1 MAQQP
6 SKASSASREAV
17 TSLIGS
23 TVEARGF
30 VLEDVTITPA
40 GKRRVVRVVVDL
52 PSGPGSL
59 DLDAVA
65 AVAREVSQLLDAAE
79 DEATGRGPLGGAP
92 YVLEV
97 TSPGVDR
104 PLTEPRHWSRAT
116 DRLVRTTVAGQEL
129 TARVLD
135 TDDATVRLRV
145 DRVGKNE
152 VPSAERVVAWAELGP
167 GAVQVEFNRRQPDGA
182 ADPHDADPHDTDV
195 NDEED

>member
-6 SKASSASREAV
+6 SKASSAANEAV
-17 TSLIGS
+17 TSLVGPVM
-23 TVEARGF
+23 TARGL

-65 AVAREVSQLLDAAE
+65 EVAHAVSETLDAAE
-79 DEATGRGPLGGAP
+79 DGPGRGPLGGSP

-104 PLTEPRHWSRAT
+104 PLTDPRHWSRAT
-116 DRLVRTTVAGQEL
+116 GRLVRTTVAGQPVDGRV
-129 TARVLD
+129 ARVDDDGVYLQLD
-135 TDDATVRLRV
+135 
-145 DRVGKNE
+145 E
-152 VPSAERVVAWAELGP
+152 EPAERMVAWHDLGP
-167 GAVQVEFNRRQPDGA
+167 GAVQVEFNRRDPAGPDE
-182 ADPHDADPHDTDV
+182 H
-195 NDEED
+195 EED

>member
-6 SKASSASREAV
+6 SKASSAANEAV
-17 TSLIGS
+17 TSLLDPVVS
-23 TVEARGF
+23 SRGM

-65 AVAREVSQLLDAAE
+65 DVARVVSETLDAAE
-79 DEATGRGPLGGAP
+79 SGESGRGPLGGAP

-116 DRLVRTTVAGQEL
+116 GRLVRTTVAGV
-129 TARVLD
+129 TVTGRVAHA
-135 TDDATVRLRV
+135 DDDGVRLV
-145 DRVGKNE
+145 VGDSGDGRTAPVE
-152 VPSAERVVAWAELGP
+152 RTVPWADLGA
-167 GAVQVEFNRRQPDGA
+167 GAVQVEFNRR
-182 ADPHDADPHDTDV
+182 DATA
-195 NDEED
+195 DEED